1 MDVFLPLSVNRHSVV
16 EHDIFNFES
25 VIRRK
30 TAGPVN
36 KVQGKLNFLKKENSF
51 KMPRGKLR
59 P

>member
-1 MDVFLPLSVNRHSVV
+1 MGNDFLPLSVNRHSVV
-16 EHDIFNFES
+16 EHDISES

-36 KVQGKLNFLKKENSF
+36 KVQRKLNFFKKNSF
-51 KMPRGKLR
+51 KIPRGKLR